1 MSLNSQD
8 DGLTGQGHLL
18 RLVAQADRM
27 SDRLDQLLEETQD
40 SGAQVAILTRHL
52 TDPATTRPTDER
64 LAELLDRLEA
74 NQERLAEI
82 VQAVVKLSRT
92 QFKSNTL
99 AEAKDQQ
106 IASALTTLQDIATRR
121 EQVQEART
129 LQKQALLKELR
140 AEARGELAADLLPV
154 LDGMELALD
163 SGGALLARR
172 RAQAAQAA
180 QAARAQPPTPPRPK
194 SWWQKWWWWALV
206 GRPSSAPK
214 APRAAPPEAQSDV
227 ADETPD
233 MLEGWLRGLELVRE
247 RFLSLLAL
255 ESIQPIL
262 AQGQPFDPR
271 LHVAVEAQVGAAVQP
286 GVVVTVLRK
295 GYRQRARVLR
305 YAEVVVSRASQP
317 EKAPDVQ
324 EKAPDVQES
333 APDVQESAPDV
344 QESAPD
350 VQESAPDV
358 QESAPDVS
366 QTEPGWGTLCVKQP
380 DEISTPP
387 GEVIASEQDGIIWE
401 EKDEL

>member
-18 RLVAQADRM
+18 RLVAQVDRM
-27 SDRLDQLLEETQD
+27 SDRLDQILEETQD

-52 TDPATTRPTDER
+52 TDPAATRPTDER
-64 LAELLDRLEA
+64 LAELLARLEA
-74 NQERLAEI
+74 HQERLAEI

-106 IASALTTLQDIATRR
+106 VASALTTLQDIATRR

-154 LDGMELALD
+154 LDGMEMALE
-163 SGGALLARR
+163 SGAALLTKRR
-172 RAQAAQAA
+172 TEAAQAA
-180 QAARAQPPTPPRPK
+180 QAARAQPPAPPRPK
-194 SWWQKWWWWALV
+194 SWWQKWWWALV

-214 APRAAPPEAQSDV
+214 APRAAPLEAQSDV
-227 ADETPD
+227 ADEIPD

-255 ESIQPIL
+255 EGIQPIL
-262 AQGQPFDPR
+262 AQGQSFDPR
-271 LHVAVEAQVGAAVQP
+271 LHVAVEAQVRADVQP

-305 YAEVVVSRASQP
+305 YAEVVVSRAPQP
-317 EKAPDVQ
+317 DTAPDV
-324 EKAPDVQES
+324 PES
-333 APDVQESAPDV
+333 APDWDRIEANAPMA
-344 QESAPD
+344 QL
-350 VQESAPDV
+350 
-358 QESAPDVS
+358 
-366 QTEPGWGTLCVKQP
+366 QTEPAWDTLYVQQP
-380 DEISTPP
+380 GETATPP
-387 GEVIASEQDGIIWE
+387 GTVTDPEQDSLIWE